1 MRLFW
6 ELAKRAFQR
15 HLTYRAATLAGLTTN
30 FFFGLLRIAIF
41 LALYGDREAV
51 AGYTVA
57 GVITY
62 TGLTQAVIAYLSMFS
77 WYPLM
82 DSVYTGEIAADLLK
96 PMNLFTFWLAQDLGR
111 AGVNLIFRGILFM
124 VLYALIFDISY
135 PTGVVQ
141 WIGLIAAVVLSWLV
155 SFSWRFLV
163 NLAAFWSPDAQGIG
177 RFAFILSW
185 FLSGFLTPLA
195 FFPEWVVQLSN
206 LTPFPHMVNT
216 VVEVYLGI
224 LTGPALITALLNQA
238 LWAAALTLV
247 GQLVLRVGVR
257 RLVILGG

>member
-6 ELAKRAFQR
+6 ELSKRAFQR
-15 HLTYRAATLAGLTTN
+15 HLTYRAAILAGLTTN
-30 FFFGLLRIAIF
+30 FFFGLLRVAIF
-41 LALYGDREAV
+41 LALYGEREAV

-57 GVITY
+57 GMITY

-77 WYPLM
+77 WFPLM

-96 PMNLFTFWLAQDLGR
+96 PMKLFTFWLAQDLGR
-111 AGVNLIFRGILFM
+111 AGVNLILRGVLFM
-124 VLYALIFDISY
+124 GIYALLFDISY
-135 PTGVVQ
+135 PNGLAQ
-141 WIGLIAAVVLSWLV
+141 WAGLTAAIVLSWLV

-163 NLAAFWSPDAQGIG
+163 NLAAFWTPNAQGIG

-195 FFPEWVVQLSN
+195 FFPDWVVQISK

-216 VVEVYLGI
+216 VVEIYLGI
-224 LTGPALITALLNQA
+224 LAGPAMITALINQV
-238 LWAAALTLV
+238 LWVIFLTLI
-247 GQLVLRVGVR
+247 GQMVLRAGVR